1 MRVTAVAGAVL
12 AALLFAVAGGC
23 GRNDPK
29 KHPLYLKGTQLRDE
43 GDPLAAETYLKRY
56 VEKVPESPEG
66 HLALA
71 SLYDEALN
79 NPTAA
84 LYHYDEY
91 LRLAPEDAPDRSTVE
106 NYRMLTRAKLLKQ
119 LSGEPLP
126 ELPATALAAE
136 NRQLRKTIEQLRRY
150 IENQNRR
157 LVELQNSPGGAATAR
172 QTSPSTTGGNRLYT
186 VQKGDTPGSIARRFY
201 GSASKYPKI
210 MEANHLTGN
219 GNLQVGQKLIIPPAE
234 P

>member
-1 MRVTAVAGAVL
+1 MRIFGAIL
-12 AALLFAVAGGC
+12 AAMLLAGVFTSGC
-23 GRNDPK
+23 GKSDPK
-29 KHPLYLKGTQLRDE
+29 KHPLYLKGIQLRDE
-43 GDPLAAETYLKRY
+43 GDPVEAENFLKRY
-56 VEKVPESPEG
+56 LEKVPGSPYG

-79 NPTAA
+79 NPAAA

-91 LRLAPEDAPDRSTVE
+91 LRLAPENEQDRSTVE
-106 NYRMLTRAKLLKQ
+106 HYRMLTRTKLLKQ

-136 NRQLRKTIEQLRRY
+136 NRQLRKTVEQLRRY
-150 IENQNRR
+150 IRNQNRR
-157 LVELQNSPGGAATAR
+157 LAELQNGPR
-172 QTSPSTTGGNRLYT
+172 QSTPAPASQSAGNRLYT

-201 GSASKYPKI
+201 GSALKYSKI
-210 MEANHLTGN
+210 MEANNLTGN
-219 GNLQVGQKLIIPPAE
+219 GNLRVGQQLVIPPAE